1 MKIIPFFISLVSVTN
16 ILATESCTLDG
27 NVKTC
32 IDGTKKSISKYFEKN
47 NKISSEE
54 FFLNNRMIKQ
64 NFYTIEGEQIS
75 RVTYEYK
82 SDSTFYKTV
91 FNTQNNH
98 VQSKVLIQKI
108 GEQEIV
114 LKEYG
119 FDKRTHILENIDTIS
134 DDLIV
139 ERKVINPDGEDFKYK
154 FIYDDK
160 RIIGFDV
167 FNNNDVK
174 IGDYIQNEIGEVA
187 GGPRDATVKIAVID
201 SGFDHNHQDIQDH
214 ILINSIESFNK
225 EDNDG
230 DGFVD
235 NILGV
240 HFDGDSDI
248 KFMNPFSGFLPRTG
262 GASSQKAGIYGIP
275 FETIKAKG
283 TTGPITSHGTHV
295 SSIALKGLKSAS
307 LLAFAGDFGE
317 SKYLDMIS
325 KKLQNSEVDFV
336 NMSFSFP
343 HQSLGLVDRKTYRSL
358 QNMFLN
364 NPNVVFFVAAGNDGR
379 FLNGSRD
386 CMYPACYSYP
396 NVVAIGATTDSEW
409 RRDENYEMADFS
421 NYSSNYVDFFAP
433 GTKVEAALLGDMK
446 IRHSGTSM
454 ASPMALN
461 MAAHLK
467 EQNPNMSALEIVD
480 LMKKQSIKKNSIES
494 KFGVIRPLPTVL
506 R

>member
-1 MKIIPFFISLVSVTN
+1 MKIIPFFISLVSITN
-16 ILATESCTLDG
+16 IFAAQTCTLDG

-32 IDGTKKSISKYFEKN
+32 IEGTKKSISKYFEKTN
-47 NKISSEE
+47 GLSSQE
-54 FFLNNRMIKQ
+54 FYLDNRLVKQ

-75 RVTYEYK
+75 SITFDYK
-82 SDSTFYKTV
+82 SDSLFFKTV
-91 FNTQNNH
+91 FNTQGNH
-98 VQSKVLIQKI
+98 VQSKVLVQKI
-108 GEQEIV
+108 NNQEII

-119 FDKRTHILENIDTIS
+119 FDKRTHVLESIDTIS
-134 DDLIV
+134 EGTIV
-139 ERKVINPDGEDFKYK
+139 ERKVINTDGEDFKYK
-154 FIYDDK
+154 FIYDAD

-167 FNNNDVK
+167 FNNDDVK
-174 IGDYIQNEIGEVA
+174 IGDYIQNEVGEVD
-187 GGPRDATVKIAVID
+187 GGPKDATVKIAVID
-201 SGFDHNHQDIQDH
+201 SGFDHNHVDIQDH
-214 ILINSIESFNK
+214 ILINSNESFNK

-230 DGFVD
+230 DGFID

-262 GASSQKAGIYGIP
+262 APSVQKAAVYGIP

-295 SSIALKGLKSAS
+295 SSIALRGLKSAS

-325 KKLQNSEVDFV
+325 AKLQKSEVDFV

-343 HQSLGLVDRKTYRSL
+343 HQSLGLVDRKTYRSM
-358 QNMFLN
+358 QNLFLN
-364 NPNVVFFVAAGNDGR
+364 NPEVVFFVAAGNDGR

-386 CMYPACYSYP
+386 CMYPACYTYP
-396 NVVAIGATTDSEW
+396 NVVTIGATTDSDW
-409 RRDENYEMADFS
+409 RNDENYEMADYS
-421 NYSSNYVDFFAP
+421 NYSSSFVDFFAP

-461 MAAHLK
+461 MAAHLM
-467 EQNPNMSALEIVD
+467 EQNPNMSALEIVE
-480 LMKKQSIKKNSIES
+480 LMKEQSIKKNSIES
-494 KFGVIRPLPTVL
+494 KFGVIRPLPTSL